1 MQKYL
6 DNIILELTKEIQ
18 EKTVEWVFQAIEK
31 TREIEITLY
40 QKSDEI
46 ALERYPNDRRER
58 IWAGPSIRKQ
68 IIEETIGA
76 NTYNVGKYY
85 MQRGVNRN
93 SRAAKV
99 LDDVQKDFDKKRA
112 SLKNKILKS
121 VDKCN
126 SEIKEISEIYPL
138 DNNTLGAEILLE
150 NNDKIIIS
158 VICAGGYNI
167 QCFHY
172 RSNIKIIKHKGK

>member
-40 QKSDEI
+40 QKANDL
-46 ALERYPNDRRER
+46 ALEKFPNDRRER
-58 IWAGPSIRKQ
+58 VYAVPSIIKE
-68 IIEETIGA
+68 IIEETIGT

-85 MQRGVNRN
+85 IQRGVNRN
-93 SRAAKV
+93 LRAEKV
-99 LDDVQKDFDKKRA
+99 LDDVQKDFNGKRIA
-112 SLKNKILKS
+112 LKNKILKS
-121 VDKCN
+121 CEKCN
-126 SEIKEISEIYPL
+126 SEINEISKIYPL

-158 VICAGGYNI
+158 IICAGGYNI